1 MHLTHLSSRLK
12 IFKEKRSG
20 SAPTRKAFRLP
31 RRSVRTQ
38 NQPARYSKDAKHLSA
53 FAHSTRLLSP
63 NCFKR
68 SKQQSNCRQ
77 MQGFDTVISPES
89 PLNMPAKVE
98 EVYSFCH
105 LRSSAKG
112 REKDAKKGAEG
123 LFATSQIASSF
134 SQSEPEKSAQ
144 NTQGGWGGGGGG
156 GGRSQ
161 PVFALLSNRGK
172 SAPANFGSRCRRGQ
186 LPVL

>member
-1 MHLTHLSSRLK
+1 MHLTHLSSGLK
-12 IFKEKRSG
+12 TLKEKRSG
-20 SAPTRKAFRLP
+20 SAPPRKAFRRP
-31 RRSVRTQ
+31 RSSGRAQ
-38 NQPARYSKDAKHLSA
+38 KQPARYSDDAELRCA
-53 FAHSTRLLSP
+53 FAHSTRLLAP

-68 SKQQSNCRQ
+68 SEQQSNCRQ

-89 PLNMPAKVE
+89 PLNVPAKVE

-134 SQSEPEKSAQ
+134 TQSEPEKSAQ
-144 NTQGGWGGGGGG
+144 HAR
-156 GGRSQ
+156 GRGAEEEGKSN
-161 PVFALLSNRGK
+161 SNRNYQ
-172 SAPANFGSRCRRGQ
+172 PYVIISRTKMH
-186 LPVL
+186 